1 MAVRS
6 TADVQAGLLL
16 GIHYRAMS
24 VALEKAAADKGLK
37 GMPLS
42 QRIIRQYALIAR
54 RAAYA
59 EELDPE
65 PRR

>member
-1 MAVRS
+1 MSRTAATLLFARQLGEQYRQMAERCEE
-6 TADVQAGLLL
+6 AA
-16 GIHYRAMS
+16 R
-24 VALEKAAADKGLK
+24 EKSLR

-65 PRR
+65 PK